1 MIIVSSEDFGKV
13 KDRGL
18 KDTDSGHNLIPR
30 PQKNSSRRAPL
41 LKWTRIKME
50 RFVQISSFFSPLL
63 SFCPRWPL
71 KNLLQ
76 QFLLVNSSASCSPS
90 RSLTSLLRMNKLF
103 WEDTSQKWN
112 VTCTAKTFSLGLKVD
127 PPLSHILVK
136 LGFLCFWASRASLV
150 FLPPVFKHIHLLWEA
165 RGEKMRKIDT
175 SRGKYKG
182 PSSKVQKIQVVRIV
196 QHFVSEVFPF
206 WTKNSFE
213 KHFLSQ
219 CGSPTNN
226 GEFSAVKHHFWWSF
240 QTEYKNPNF
249 LGGSKENNTIC
260 HRTGNNHNCPQIL
273 FWPIPVN
280 YWFSSSLQG
289 DAPLITS
296 ERFWWGRCR
305 VGDPLKFA
313 HNRKFPNCPQ
323 NNLLTPTGVN
333 LIDSW

>member
-1 MIIVSSEDFGKV
+1 
-13 KDRGL
+13 
-18 KDTDSGHNLIPR
+18 
-30 PQKNSSRRAPL
+30 
-41 LKWTRIKME
+41 ME
-50 RFVQISSFFSPLL
+50 RFVRISSFF

-76 QFLLVNSSASCSPS
+76 QFLLVNSSARCSPS

-206 WTKNSFE
+206 WTKKLLWKKIFCHSV
-213 KHFLSQ
+213 
-219 CGSPTNN
+219 GVTPIM
-226 GEFSAVKHHFWWSF
+226 GSF
-240 QTEYKNPNF
+240 QRSN
-249 LGGSKENNTIC
+249 
-260 HRTGNNHNCPQIL
+260 
-273 FWPIPVN
+273 
-280 YWFSSSLQG
+280 
-289 DAPLITS
+289 ITS
-296 ERFWWGRCR
+296 GEVFRQSKRTQTFSVDQKKIIPSVTERATITIVLRSYFGRFWWTIDFPAACKGMR
-305 VGDPLKFA
+305 LSLL
-313 HNRKFPNCPQ
+313 RKDFDG
-323 NNLLTPTGVN
+323 GVAA
-333 LIDSW
+333 LEIQ

>member
-1 MIIVSSEDFGKV
+1 MTSRFPGKKNCPLFQPILSRKQWLSCGISENFGKV
-13 KDRGL
+13 KKRDL
-18 KDTDSGHNLIPR
+18 KDTDNLIPR

-112 VTCTAKTFSLGLKVD
+112 VTCTAKTFSFGLKVY

-206 WTKNSFE
+206 WTK
-213 KHFLSQ
+213 KLLW
-219 CGSPTNN
+219 
-226 GEFSAVKHHFWWSF
+226 K
-240 QTEYKNPNF
+240 KI
-249 LGGSKENNTIC
+249 LC
-260 HRTGNNHNCPQIL
+260 H
-273 FWPIPVN
+273 
-280 YWFSSSLQG
+280 S
-289 DAPLITS
+289 
-296 ERFWWGRCR
+296 
-305 VGDPLKFA
+305 VGA
-313 HNRKFPNCPQ
+313 HQ
-323 NNLLTPTGVN
+323 
-333 LIDSW
+333 